1 MEKKLLKA
9 EKTIKKI
16 MRKVFKNS
24 LLDYSV
30 QVTVSSLEPS
40 RIKYGVFISSPS
52 RHVQDVTFMFDS
64 FEELDKTLQECL
76 KEWNYAEIQKTDL
89 QSRANSFRSRADD
102 IEARIKDIDK
112 YGLDK
117 DGFLNKPEKESA
129 E

>member
-16 MRKVFKNS
+16 IRKVFKNS
-24 LLDYSV
+24 LIDYSV
-30 QVTVSSLEPS
+30 QVTVSSLDPGKV
-40 RIKYGVFISSPS
+40 KYGVFISSPS

>member
-30 QVTVSSLEPS
+30 QVTVSSLEPNK
-40 RIKYGVFISSPS
+40 IKYGVFISSPS

>member
-1 MEKKLLKA
+1 VEKKLLKA

-16 MRKVFKNS
+16 IRKVFKNS
-24 LLDYSV
+24 LIDYSV
-30 QVTVSSLEPS
+30 QVTVSSLEPNK
-40 RIKYGVFISSPS
+40 IKYGVFISSPS